1 MGSENPGKL
10 WNFILAFQN
19 LKFLGR
25 DYSSWKVLEIC
36 LNEAVRFSE
45 FMLHKIYVDGKE
57 N

>member
-1 MGSENPGKL
+1 MEFYFG
-10 WNFILAFQN
+10 IFQN

-25 DYSSWKVLEIC
+25 DYSSGKVLEIC
-36 LNEAVRFSE
+36 LNQAVRFSE